1 MLSGSVAM
9 SIYVLPRAT
18 RHFDFV
24 VNLQGKDIPSL
35 VEHFGKGYYC
45 DEDAV
50 REAVQKKSIFNVID
64 YNSGYRAD
72 FVVLKNEAF
81 RIAEFSRRTQADFFG
96 TPVYIV
102 SPEDL
107 LLSKLIWIQELQS
120 AIQKEDIGNLAAIPT
135 LDKTYI
141 NFWIDN
147 LNLNTFGLLNND

>member
-18 RHFDFV
+18 RDFDFV
-24 VNLQGKDIPSL
+24 VNLQKKDISL
-35 VEHFGKGYYC
+35 MIEHFSKGYYC
-45 DEDAV
+45 DEDAM
-50 REAVQKKSIFNVID
+50 REEVQKKSMFNIID
-64 YNSGYRAD
+64 HDSGYKAD
-72 FVVLKNEAF
+72 FVVLKNQAF
-81 RIAEFSRRTQADFFG
+81 RVAEFNRRTQADFFG

-120 AIQKEDIGNLAAIPT
+120 AIQKEDIVNLAAIPT

-141 NFWIDN
+141 KFWIDK
-147 LNLNTFGLLNND
+147 LNLNTFGLVNSD